1 MLATSVTI
9 CLEIVSCVNAD
20 GNSQLLAACSVGAA
34 LESVVLLILGGLGL
48 AQVLRTKVSL
58 SWKCSRPAFIF
69 QLVVCIAALVAS
81 AVALAC
87 LQKWTT
93 DVPNDAA
100 PDLRQ
105 KLFVGSV
112 IAVTIATVLQLGF
125 IIFQF
130 TSSRDIALGT
140 ASSFHSNEEGR
151 KMNIKAIR
159 YSRTIIGA
167 NTQEM
172 TSVPS
177 NESSLPPAETT
188 TMGPI
193 EYLKA
198 SVSSAIRPT
207 SSRTKLLGSERRRP
221 ISLDSMPPPRT
232 STDTSF
238 DSWDTSCVDV
248 HNRQA
253 VMDMSSPTTT
263 KRGLETIPASPSG
276 SRTTSRPGTPL
287 DMELEPPR
295 MLYRTHSYSSSLQS
309 QQDLHRLTPD
319 SSVNELHIH
328 PLFRSDSP
336 TPPPAAS
343 PGTVVLAAPNAGQVI
358 SRQGSMQS
366 ISRLRSGSL
375 PAGHSPL
382 VHQTSFNSLKQAKLQ
397 DDGDIGRKSSG
408 GQNERKMTP
417 PVPEWLLSP
426 SMKASLESFKEQ
438 KQSTTE
444 ESDGGA

>member
-1 MLATSVTI
+1 
-9 CLEIVSCVNAD
+9 
-20 GNSQLLAACSVGAA
+20 
-34 LESVVLLILGGLGL
+34 
-48 AQVLRTKVSL
+48 
-58 SWKCSRPAFIF
+58 
-69 QLVVCIAALVAS
+69 
-81 AVALAC
+81 
-87 LQKWTT
+87 
-93 DVPNDAA
+93 
-100 PDLRQ
+100 
-105 KLFVGSV
+105 
-112 IAVTIATVLQLGF
+112 
-125 IIFQF
+125 
-130 TSSRDIALGT
+130 
-140 ASSFHSNEEGR
+140 
-151 KMNIKAIR
+151 
-159 YSRTIIGA
+159 
-167 NTQEM
+167 
-172 TSVPS
+172 
-177 NESSLPPAETT
+177 
-188 TMGPI
+188 
-193 EYLKA
+193 
-198 SVSSAIRPT
+198 
-207 SSRTKLLGSERRRP
+207 
-221 ISLDSMPPPRT
+221 
-232 STDTSF
+232 
-238 DSWDTSCVDV
+238 
-248 HNRQA
+248 
-253 VMDMSSPTTT
+253 
-263 KRGLETIPASPSG
+263 
-276 SRTTSRPGTPL
+276 
-287 DMELEPPR
+287 